1 MALATRWWT
10 SSDSPQ
16 TSMNDMDIQGLNVWV
31 LNPSCW
37 LMLRFLRLF
46 EVDHGVYFLCQP
58 VVSVLWEVEEFN
70 QAWSPRFSYHLHLCQ
85 LHELIYFMGHF
96 TGSCLLQSMFY
107 YNFPIMWKPKSS
119 ILGLEFKLGPR
130 YQAALGSDDDQLLE
144 VMDFHHLHHLGG
156 LGITFDAP
164 KKPSKIWVVL
174 RIFLDMKKAKVLTE
188 WFGRKVKCFDNWQGQ
203 PLLGEMCSSNF
214 QHEMHVA

>member
-1 MALATRWWT
+1 MALTTRWWT

-16 TSMNDMDIQGLNVWV
+16 TLMSDMDIQGLNVWV

-46 EVDHGVYFLCQP
+46 EVDHGVYFL
-58 VVSVLWEVEEFN
+58 
-70 QAWSPRFSYHLHLCQ
+70 
-85 LHELIYFMGHF
+85 GHF
-96 TGSCLLQSMFY
+96 TGSCLLQTMFY

-164 KKPSKIWVVL
+164 KKPWKIWVVL
-174 RIFLDMKKAKVLTE
+174 RIFVDMKKAKVLTE